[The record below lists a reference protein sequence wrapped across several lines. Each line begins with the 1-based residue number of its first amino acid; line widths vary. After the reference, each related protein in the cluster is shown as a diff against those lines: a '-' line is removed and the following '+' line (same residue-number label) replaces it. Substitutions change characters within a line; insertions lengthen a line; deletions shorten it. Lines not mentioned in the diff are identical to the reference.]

1 MKKLSILLVVLV
13 MLFATTMSVYATD
26 TYNHKELYSIE
37 LPDDYKYLEEYSTE
51 DVPAFLKSDESAN
64 ININFIENSD
74 NTTFCN
80 LSDDDLESYKKMLK
94 TTISTQYAKQGEVSA
109 TVNILTTETK
119 LLANGYTSLTTVV
132 ESKFQ
137 NSTLYQKTYQFAGVD
152 YIYTVTI
159 TTQNRKQLV
168 ELDNVIETF
177 KMTEAELIATPD
189 ASDDTTPEEDSS
201 SIISIIVFAVLII
214 AIIIVVIVNNKKQK
228 KKEQAQLT
236 APIQSIF
243 DTHQSK
249 QIQDELSNY
258 NNYNNNNFQ

>member
-13 MLFATTMSVYATD
+13 MLFATTMSVYAAD

-37 LPDDYKYLEEYSTE
+37 LPDEYEYIEESSTE
-51 DVPAFLKSDESAN
+51 EIPALEKADGSAN
-64 ININFIENSD
+64 ININYIQNSD
-74 NTTFCN
+74 KSTFQN
-80 LSDDDLESYKKMLK
+80 LINEDLESYKKMLK
-94 TTISTQYAKQGEVSA
+94 TSILTEYAKQGMLSA
-109 TVNILTTETK
+109 EVNILTVETK
-119 LLANGYTSLTTVV
+119 ELTNGYTTLISVV
-132 ESKFQ
+132 ESKFP
-137 NSTLYQKTYQFAGVD
+137 NGTLHQKMYQFAGVD
-152 YIYTVTI
+152 YVYTVAI
-159 TTQNRKQLV
+159 TTQNEKQLV

-177 KMTEAELIATPD
+177 KMTEAELVATPD
-189 ASDDTTPEEDSS
+189 ASDDTTTEEDSS

-214 AIIIVVIVNNKKQK
+214 AVIIVVIVNNKKQQ
-228 KKEQAQLT
+228 KKEKEQLT